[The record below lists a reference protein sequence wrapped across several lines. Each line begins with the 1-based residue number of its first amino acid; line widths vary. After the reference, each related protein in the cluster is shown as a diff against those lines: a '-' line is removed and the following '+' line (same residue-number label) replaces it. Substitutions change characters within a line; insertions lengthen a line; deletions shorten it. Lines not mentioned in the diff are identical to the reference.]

1 MSLGSP
7 DFILRVLGPQ
17 GGLEGRI
24 VVAVVHFR
32 KVPSVQGPQGWEG
45 GVYPRDREASGGGD
59 EMRFL

>member
-1 MSLGSP
+1 MSLGSL

-32 KVPSVQGPQGWEG
+32 KVPSVQGPQVGGWAVSQRQG
-45 GVYPRDREASGGGD
+45 SQWGWG
-59 EMRFL
+59 